1 MTKKSATPADT
12 VDARLRLQARLH
24 DGVVPV
30 PFLGATWQTRN
41 ASYWRRRVGAVV
53 VFLLALGLVGGMAV
67 GFTIGIL
74 GDRHDAVRVTI
85 AIAYDLTAVLGVRSG
100 LRTIAN
106 APLDER
112 SGAPRTF
119 APNGLL
125 ALVLAPYGTGLIAV
139 MLIAMF
145 RHDFI
150 GERRARDITASLHT
164 HPQ

>member
-1 MTKKSATPADT
+1 MTKKAATSADT
-12 VDARLRLQARLH
+12 ALTRLRIQARRH

-30 PFLGATWQTRN
+30 PFLGVTWQTR
-41 ASYWRRRVGAVV
+41 AAAYWWRRAGAVA
-53 VFLLALGLVGGMAV
+53 VFMFALVLVGGMAV

-85 AIAYDLTAVLGVRSG
+85 AVVYDLTVVLGIRAG
-100 LRTIAN
+100 LQKVAQ

-125 ALVLAPYGTGLIAV
+125 ALALAPYGAGLVAT
-139 MLIAMF
+139 MLAAMF
-145 RHDFI
+145 RRDFI
-150 GERRARDITASLHT
+150 GERRAREVTSDLDT
-164 HPQ
+164 